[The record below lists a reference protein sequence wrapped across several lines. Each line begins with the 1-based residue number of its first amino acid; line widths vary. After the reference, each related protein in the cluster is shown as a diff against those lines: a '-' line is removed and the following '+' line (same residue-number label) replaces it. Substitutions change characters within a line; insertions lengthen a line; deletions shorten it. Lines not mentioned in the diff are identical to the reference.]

1 MMISNTMRRRGP
13 VLTALVALF
22 LLAAGPAWAQES
34 VADLREQAEA
44 SSDDARPW
52 VALGNALLEAERP
65 EDAKDAYL
73 EAVAIDYRSCDGHY
87 GLGLA
92 EFERGDFQA
101 ALFAFNEVTRLC
113 EERFDGHYNRAVTLA
128 RLRRPAE
135 AAEAF
140 REAVAQAEP
149 EASSADRV
157 AAWTGLAG
165 QLKRTDDHAAAAEA
179 YSSALAIRPTDDDLI
194 YLRADALWRAG
205 QGLEALPDLTDLEG
219 RSSDYRVSALIADIY
234 VDAGQVDYALR
245 SLDRALTR
253 AEAAGDDAARAN
265 LLVKLGL
272 LQRSLGRDAD
282 AAESFRTAANL
293 DAESWEA
300 QYNLGVSLLE
310 SGQTQAALAP
320 LQVAQELA
328 PESGEVALALASA
341 YDQLARP
348 ADAAES
354 ARSAIEALEDP
365 EAVTEA
371 RFIAGRNAYRLG
383 DYGAARDLLEA
394 VVDARPGS
402 AAAQLWTGLAAYQ
415 QGDFAAAVPYYER
428 AVQLDPN
435 DVTARVNLGAA
446 YLAGGRYQDA
456 ETVYELLIE
465 QNESDAESYYNLGWS
480 LIGQERRGPTRDAW
494 ASSCDL
500 GYRAACDALAQYF

>member
-1 MMISNTMRRRGP
+1 MTITNARRGVRP
-13 VLTALVALF
+13 LPWILAVLF
-22 LLAAGPAWAQES
+22 LLMANPALAQDS
-34 VADLREQAEA
+34 VGELRARAEA

-52 VALGNALLEAERP
+52 VALGNALLDQGRAEH
-65 EDAKDAYL
+65 AKDAYL

-101 ALFAFNEVTRLC
+101 ALFAFDEVTRLC

-140 REAVAQAEP
+140 RRAIAEAEP

-165 QLKRTDDHAAAAEA
+165 QRKRTGEYAAAADA
-179 YSSALAIRPTDDDLI
+179 YSSALAIRPTDDELLF
-194 YLRADALWRAG
+194 LRADAMWRAG
-205 QGLEALPDLTDLEG
+205 EGLEALPDLTDLEG
-219 RSSDYRVSALIADIY
+219 RSRDYRVSALIADIY

-245 SLDRALTR
+245 SLNRALNR
-253 AEAAGDDAARAN
+253 AEAAGDDSARAS
-265 LLVKLGL
+265 LLVKLGV
-272 LQRSLGRDAD
+272 LQRSLGREAE
-282 AAESFRTAANL
+282 AGESFRLATRLHA
-293 DAESWEA
+293 DSWEA

-310 SGQTQAALAP
+310 GGQTREALQPLRTAA
-320 LQVAQELA
+320 ELA
-328 PESGEVALALASA
+328 SDSGEVALALASA
-341 YDQLARP
+341 YDQLAQPEEAVEHARR
-348 ADAAES
+348 AAE
-354 ARSAIEALEDP
+354 ELEDE

-383 DYGAARDLLEA
+383 DHGVARDLLEQ

-402 AAAQLWTGLAAYQ
+402 ATVQLWTGLAAYQ
-415 QGDFAAAVPYYER
+415 QGDYAAAVPYYER
-428 AVQLDPN
+428 AVQLNPD

-446 YLAGGRYQDA
+446 YLASGRYQDA
-456 ETVYELLIE
+456 ETVYELLVE
-465 QNESDAESYYNLGWS
+465 QNEDDAESYYNLGWS

-494 ASSCDL
+494 ASACDL